1 MRDTKWSPR
10 EDALLRELT
19 MQGVPVKEIAQ
30 RLGRTR
36 AAVNSRVY
44 ALKNKEP
51 ARVGAR
57 EGSGSKT

>member
-19 MQGVPVKEIAQ
+19 MHGVPVKEIAR

-36 AAVNSRVY
+36 AAVNCRVY

-51 ARVGAR
+51 ARVGTR
-57 EGSGSKT
+57 TRLGK